1 MLDLAG
7 AVAFLIPKYDGF
19 VFDFTLVE
27 IYGGSHLTLAGSNV
41 TVRSIKIIGDDTGH
55 FHVGPYHTLEL
66 VEVGGDKFRDLMTKR
81 DIRRLFEL
89 SEMIYQQLDPIS
101 CL

>member
-1 MLDLAG
+1 MFLAG

-27 IYGGSHLTLAGSNV
+27 IYGGSHLTLEGSNV
-41 TVRSIKIIGDDTGH
+41 TVRSIKVIGDDTGH

-66 VEVGGDKFRDLMTKR
+66 VEVGGDKFRDLMKKR

-89 SEMIYQQLDPIS
+89 SVLYRY
-101 CL
+101 